1 MPLSGRKILV
11 AEDEPDQLDFI
22 KTVLEDSGAAVVVA
36 HNGTEALSLVRS
48 ELPHAM
54 TLDINMPGTDVM
66 DLLGELK
73 GDDVV
78 VLDLRGLSDV
88 CDFFVLGTGQADV
101 QVKAI
106 AQAVVVAV
114 AVPEVRRPVPVAVEE
129 RIDAMELEHL
139 TNAQQPNS
147 LFCSRAESNEPEFRA
162 LEMETALLRNDWR
175 GEAKEA
181 DAPQPQHAQRYASDK
196 NLPEGT
202 RFE

>member
-73 GDDVV
+73 GDETLNGLKICIVSGRPELRL
-78 VLDLRGLSDV
+78 VLRDRNLNANAYLDKP
-88 CDFFVLGTGQADV
+88 FTG
-101 QVKAI
+101 
-106 AQAVVVAV
+106 
-114 AVPEVRRPVPVAVEE
+114 EE
-129 RIDAMELEHL
+129 LV
-139 TNAQQPNS
+139 NS
-147 LFCSRAESNEPEFRA
+147 IQ
-162 LEMETALLRNDWR
+162 ALLED
-175 GEAKEA
+175 
-181 DAPQPQHAQRYASDK
+181 
-196 NLPEGT
+196 
-202 RFE
+202 